1 MPNRDNARA
10 WYEYALRT
18 GDDSVARF
26 MMHWIA
32 FNWSYS
38 EYHGSEKRQIERLCE
53 DRFESLKSYHPF
65 NDPDAIE
72 VFIREAVVDGRGRSR
87 RHDNPRRPS
96 EMDPW
101 QLHEGILDSS
111 VNHEL
116 ERTQCLLLTIYQV
129 RCNLFHG
136 SKNPGYPRDKAL
148 IQSAA
153 TIMQGYME
161 ALLGI
166 DSSSREMVD

>member
-1 MPNRDNARA
+1 MRKRDNAHA

-32 FNWSYS
+32 FNWIYCNS
-38 EYHGSEKRQIERLCE
+38 GPRSEKRQIERLCE
-53 DRFESLKSYHPF
+53 MRYEDLRRYDPF
-65 NDPDAIE
+65 SDAASIE
-72 VFIREAVVDGRGRSR
+72 VFMRLPVLDGRGASH
-87 RHDNPRRPS
+87 RHDDPRRPS

-101 QLHEGILDSS
+101 QLHEAIRNCQG
-111 VNHEL
+111 L
-116 ERTQCLLLTIYQV
+116 ERIQCLLLAIYQV

-136 SKNPGYPRDKAL
+136 SKDPDDMRDL
-148 IQSAA
+148 ELVRSSA

-161 ALLGI
+161 ALLHITPPVRDGG
-166 DSSSREMVD
+166 